1 MESGYN
7 PSVLT
12 GRFVEEARFHN
23 DSVRAQ
29 IFATKVLHDQ
39 LQMRMQI
46 WDQVLQQEAI
56 QGNKSA
62 QLLLQ
67 QTKSETQ

>member
-1 MESGYN
+1 
-7 PSVLT
+7 VLT
-12 GRFVEEARFHN
+12 GRFVVEVRFQN

-46 WDQVLQQEAI
+46 WDEVLQQEAN
-56 QGNKSA
+56 QGSKSA
-62 QLLLQ
+62 QQLLQ
-67 QTKSETQ
+67 QTKSEPL